1 MTISPTETVHTWAAI
16 WSTKTFISQDA
27 GWNAV
32 DAGAQDCGA
41 GREHVSGVHL
51 QVQEV
56 R

>member
-32 DAGAQDCGA
+32 DAGTGLW
-41 GREHVSGVHL
+41 GRQRTCVGSPL